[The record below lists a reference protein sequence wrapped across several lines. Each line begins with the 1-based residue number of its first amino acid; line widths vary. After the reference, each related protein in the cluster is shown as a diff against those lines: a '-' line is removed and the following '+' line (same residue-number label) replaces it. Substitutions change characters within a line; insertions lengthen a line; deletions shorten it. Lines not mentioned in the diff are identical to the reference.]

1 MLKSIAVALV
11 ALLSSSSPG
20 VDALAHENYTQQ
32 VGITPVNN
40 CIQFSVA
47 AGTGC
52 AWMCTYCANQLGTF
66 NYYFPDS
73 VCTYQTGGC
82 VGNPIAGKTYSC
94 CSV

>member
-1 MLKSIAVALV
+1 MFKFVAALV
-11 ALLSSSSPG
+11 A
-20 VDALAHENYTQQ
+20 ALFVSTQACGHENYTT

-40 CIQFSVA
+40 CIQFTVGS
-47 AGTGC
+47 GTGC
-52 AWMCTYCANQLGTF
+52 DWMCNYCANTLGTF

-82 VGNPIAGKTYSC
+82 VGNPVAGKVYSC